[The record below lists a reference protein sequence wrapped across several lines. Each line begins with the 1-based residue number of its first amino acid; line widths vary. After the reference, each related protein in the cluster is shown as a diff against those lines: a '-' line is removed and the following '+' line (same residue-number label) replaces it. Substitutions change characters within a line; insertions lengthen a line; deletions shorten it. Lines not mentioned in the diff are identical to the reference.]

1 MVSIDEYIESRVKS
15 DYPFPDTVID
25 KAKRLIIRHFVE
37 YQYTTSRYIVFKVY
51 SETYK
56 GHRYEVRIH
65 YHIENKKMI
74 FDIDKSSCECKG
86 FTYYHYCKHICASL
100 MTIYLYPY
108 LITYK
113 MI

>member
-1 MVSIDEYIESRVKS
+1 MVSLDYWIESKVKS

-25 KAKRLIIRHFVE
+25 SAKRLITKHFVE
-37 YQYTTSRYIVFKVY
+37 YQYTTSKYIVFRVK

-56 GHRYEVRIH
+56 GKFYTVRINYYTKERKLH
-65 YHIENKKMI
+65 FNIE
-74 FDIDKSSCECKG
+74 KSTCECKG
-86 FTYYHYCKHICASL
+86 FIYYHYCKHICASL
-100 MTIYLYPY
+100 MLIYLYPY